1 MRNLLSILL
10 LTLSTSL
17 YSQCAIDTLTFPI
30 GAYPGCFPS
39 TFPSQ
44 IVSCE
49 NGQTWAVSQVLQFE
63 ATDLPVTIQMTT
75 LGLPAPIYGLLLDE
89 CGSVIWNTNQ
99 TCLTVEPM
107 SSTGLANQLIY
118 TIDFQLNPGIYYW
131 ATYIPEGIIG
141 CYLVSI
147 GTFGFLALP
156 PEGEEPIVDE
166 LVEDGELP
174 DGKYF
179 QEGFGFFVVR
189 RGVKYNMYGIE
200 IQ

>member
-10 LTLSTSL
+10 LALSTSL
-17 YSQCAIDTLTFPI
+17 YSQCAIDALVFPI

-39 TFPSQ
+39 TFPAQ
-44 IVSCE
+44 TVSCE
-49 NGQTWAVSQVLQFE
+49 SGQTWTVSQILQFE
-63 ATDLPVTIQMTT
+63 ATGLPVTIQMTT
-75 LGLPAPIYGLLLDE
+75 LGLPAAIYGLLLDE
-89 CGSVIWNTNQ
+89 CGNVIWNTNQ
-99 TCLTVEPM
+99 TCLTVQPI
-107 SSTGLANQLIY
+107 SSTGLTTQLIY
-118 TIDFQLNPGIYYW
+118 TIDFELDPGTYYW
-131 ATYIPEGIIG
+131 ATYVPVGIVG

-156 PEGEEPIVDE
+156 PAGEEPIMYE

-179 QEGFGFFVVR
+179 QEGVGFYIIR
-189 RGVKYNMYGIE
+189 RGIKYNLYGLE